1 MAKHAVSHVN
11 KQLLKG
17 LIFISK
23 SSTFSDVS
31 NYSRVRVC
39 VGRRKK

>member
-1 MAKHAVSHVN
+1 MAKQGDSHMN
-11 KQLLKG
+11 KHLLKG

-31 NYSRVRVC
+31 NYSRVCVC